1 MVMTTNVVS
10 SSDFD
15 KLKFVKVF
23 NKHGVVGIVANMIR
37 TSTSQL
43 TNCVAPKSNSFVLNI
58 DVLFAIKILATSTI

>member
-1 MVMTTNVVS
+1 MTINVGS

-23 NKHGVVGIVANMIR
+23 NKHGIVGIVANMFP

-58 DVLFAIKILATSTI
+58 DVLFAIAILATNTI